1 MDIFEA
7 INSRRSVRKYKNTEI
22 SKADLE
28 QILNAAC
35 MAPSS
40 KNTQPWYFVA
50 VRDESEKSYILGI
63 MQQVAAQMK
72 APLEEYFKEHPDVAA
87 QTLSFIKS
95 LGAASVYVLVFSQ
108 KPYDESSESALTQ
121 SIAAAVQNLC
131 LAASGLGLGTCWM
144 RAPINVGFAQTFKD
158 RYAKDKGQ
166 MLAML
171 TLGVPDE
178 APKVPKRKDDRYK
191 II

>member
-7 INSRRSVRKYKNTEI
+7 INSRRSIRKYKNTEI

-72 APLEEYFKEHPDVAA
+72 APLEEYF
-87 QTLSFIKS
+87 
-95 LGAASVYVLVFSQ
+95 
-108 KPYDESSESALTQ
+108 
-121 SIAAAVQNLC
+121 
-131 LAASGLGLGTCWM
+131 
-144 RAPINVGFAQTFKD
+144 
-158 RYAKDKGQ
+158 
-166 MLAML
+166 
-171 TLGVPDE
+171 
-178 APKVPKRKDDRYK
+178 
-191 II
+191 

>member
-7 INSRRSVRKYKNTEI
+7 INTRRSVRKYKNAKI
-22 SKADLE
+22 SQADLE
-28 QILNAAC
+28 KILNAAC

-50 VRDESEKSYILGI
+50 VCDEGEKSYILEI

-72 APLEEYFKEHPDVAA
+72 APLEEYFKERPDVAA

-95 LGAASVYVLVFSQ
+95 LGSASIYVLVFAQ
-108 KPYDESSESALTQ
+108 KSYDESSESALTQ
-121 SIAAAVQNLC
+121 SIAAAVENLC
-131 LAASGLGLGTCWM
+131 LAATGLGLGTCWM

-178 APKVPKRKDDRYK
+178 SPKEPKRKDDRYK